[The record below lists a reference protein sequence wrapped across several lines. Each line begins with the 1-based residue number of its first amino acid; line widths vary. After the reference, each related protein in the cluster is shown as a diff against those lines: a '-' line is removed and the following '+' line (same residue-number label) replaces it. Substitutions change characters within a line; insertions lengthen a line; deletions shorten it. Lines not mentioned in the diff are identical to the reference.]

1 MTAKAPPAKA
11 IRLKAA
17 DTVAVLVQAVQRGE
31 TVEITG
37 PDAPLSIIASEDIP
51 SYHKI
56 ALRDFLAGQKPS
68 RNGIPIGIARSAIG
82 SGAWLHTHN
91 LVSAYA
97 REVKGSDI

>member
-1 MTAKAPPAKA
+1 MTAKA

-31 TVEITG
+31 TVAITG
-37 PDAPLSIIASEDIP
+37 LDAPISIIAAEDIP

-56 ALRDFLAGQKPS
+56 ALRGFLAGEKPL
-68 RNGIPIGIARSAIG
+68 RNGIPIGIARSAVET
-82 SGAWLHTHN
+82 GAWVHIHN

-97 REVKGSDI
+97 REVKGSKL